1 MKNISMDIE
10 TYSSVDLKTSG
21 VYKYSEAADF
31 QILLFAYSVDGGE
44 VHVVDLM
51 QGETIPPEIL
61 DALTDNNV
69 QKWAYNA
76 MFERICLSQYL
87 YGIGK
92 YINPDSWKCTM
103 VWSAYLGLPLALE
116 NVGEVL
122 EIKDNKMAEGKRL
135 IRYFSKP
142 CGATKANGG
151 RTRNLPHHDPEKWSA
166 FKAYNRRDVEVETA
180 IQARL
185 SKYPVP
191 DNIWD
196 EYQQDQEINDRGVAL
211 DMVLVKNA
219 IAIDKLT
226 HSALMEKMR
235 QLTGLANPNS
245 ILQLREWFAKNG
257 ITAISLDKDSVK
269 EMLKTQPTGAV
280 REALLLRQQ
289 MAKTSVKKYTAMTKC
304 VCADGRTRG
313 MFQFY
318 GANRTGRWAGRL
330 IQLQNLPRNFLPDL
344 EEARGLVRQGNYE
357 ALEMLYKSVPDVLSE
372 LIRTAFI
379 PKAGCSL
386 LVADF
391 SSIERVVLAWLAGE
405 KWVLNAYNEK
415 QDLYIA
421 TASQMFNVPMD
432 KIDKKSPLR
441 HKGKTADLGCGYGGS
456 VGALINMGAL
466 EQGLKEKE
474 LQPLVNA
481 WREANPNIVRF
492 WWDVGSA
499 ALEAVMDGTTT
510 QTHGIKFQYKSKMLF
525 ITLPSGRKL
534 AYVKPEIGTNRFDRD
549 CVTYMGVADNRRWER
564 IQSYGAKFVENI
576 TQAISRDLLAHAMQT
591 LRNCEIVAHI
601 HDEIVM
607 EADPSISL
615 EAICQQMVRMPKWA
629 KGLELRADGFVTQ
642 FYQKD

>member
-1 MKNISMDIE
+1 MDIE

-31 QILLFAYSVDGGE
+31 QILLFAYSVDSGE
-44 VHVVDLM
+44 VHVVDLA
-51 QGETIPPEIL
+51 QGEKLPPEIIE
-61 DALTDNNV
+61 ALNDINI

-76 MFERICLSQYL
+76 MFERICLSRHL
-87 YGIGK
+87 FGKGK
-92 YINPDSWKCTM
+92 YLKPDSWKCTM

-122 EIKDNKMAEGKRL
+122 EFQDQKMAEGKRL

-142 CGATKANGG
+142 CGPTKANGG
-151 RTRNLPHHDPEKWSA
+151 RTRNLPCHDMEKWSA
-166 FKAYNRRDVEVETA
+166 FKAYNRRDVEVEIA

-196 EYQQDQEINDRGVAL
+196 EYQQDQEINDRGIAI
-211 DMVLVKNA
+211 DTVLVKNA
-219 IAIDKLT
+219 IAIDKLS

-235 QLTGLANPNS
+235 KLTGLENPNS
-245 ILQLREWFAKNG
+245 ILQLRGWFADNG
-257 ITAISLDKDSVK
+257 IAAISLDKDAVK
-269 EMLKTQPTGAV
+269 EMLKTQPAGAV

-344 EEARGLVRQGNYE
+344 DEARGLVRQGNYE
-357 ALEMLYKSVPDVLSE
+357 ALEMLYKSIPDVLSE

-405 KWVLNAYNEK
+405 KWVLDAYSAN

-421 TASQMFNVPMD
+421 TASKMFNVPMD
-432 KIDKKSPLR
+432 KINKKSPLR

-466 EQGLKEKE
+466 EQGLTEKE
-474 LQPLVNA
+474 LPALVNA
-481 WREANPNIVRF
+481 WREANPSIVRF
-492 WWDVGSA
+492 WWAVGNA
-499 ALEAVMDGTTT
+499 AMEAVTEGTTAV
-510 QTHGIKFQYKSKMLF
+510 THGIKFQYKSKMLF
-525 ITLPSGRKL
+525 ITLPSRRKL

-549 CVTYMGVADNRRWER
+549 CVTYMGIADNRKWER

-576 TQAISRDLLAHAMQT
+576 TQALARDLLAHAMQT
-591 LRNCEIVAHI
+591 LRQYQIVAHI
-601 HDEIVM
+601 HDELVL
-607 EADPSISL
+607 EANPSISL
-615 EAICQQMVRMPKWA
+615 GAICQQMVKMPKWA